1 VFFNSKLK
9 VAGAKSQETG
19 VSDIC
24 QASIHRGQEN
34 DDPNESMDWL
44 YRNDQYVRKQRP
56 PLTPLQT
63 EGSNGTIINT
73 GMLHAI
79 RPRKF

>member
-19 VSDIC
+19 VSYIC

-44 YRNDQYVRKQRP
+44 HRNDQYVRKQIP

-63 EGSNGTIINT
+63 EVSNGTIINT

-79 RPRKF
+79 RF